1 MATIEFIKARIA
13 GKEKEISKL
22 ENRLARIE
30 KAQATNW
37 EVNPY
42 CYLECDLKYTKRD
55 LEAAR
60 SALVDWQK
68 QLTGAVEKAE
78 SRNVKAI
85 IDFLEGWKNHI
96 REYYMQAF
104 PKYLEACKELTQK
117 VESVDYKT
125 ERAMMREF
133 HARWDHVAT
142 YVTHEYDRER
152 KQYVKVF
159 DTKKFERDIKL
170 EAERKYDDIINRT
183 NAIVGMITDAS
194 RLSVGEKGD
203 LNGLIIGEKG
213 TAKVTTIGAGGYNI
227 QCFHFRTLIHKE
239 N

>member
-13 GKEKEISKL
+13 GKEKEINKL

-68 QLTGAVEKAE
+68 QLTEAVEKAG

-85 IDFLEGWKNHI
+85 IDFLEGWKNRI

-104 PKYLEACKELTQK
+104 PKYLEACKELAQK

-142 YVTHEYDRER
+142 YVTREYDRER

-159 DTKKFERDIKL
+159 DTEKFERDIKL

-213 TAKVTTIGAGGYNI
+213 TARVTTIGAGGYNI

>member
-22 ENRLARIE
+22 ENRLVRIE

-68 QLTGAVEKAE
+68 QLTEAVEKAE

-85 IDFLEGWKNHI
+85 IDFLEGWKKRI

-104 PKYLEACKELTQK
+104 PKYLEAKEKFSKWCETADRK
-117 VESVDYKT
+117 IIGIKIH
-125 ERAMMREF
+125 EF
-133 HARWDHVAT
+133 YEYWNYVAQYT
-142 YVTHEYDRER
+142 TWEYDRER
-152 KQYVKVF
+152 KQRVEVF
-159 DTKKFERDIKL
+159 DTEKFERDIKL

-183 NAIVGMITDAS
+183 NVIVGKITDAS

-213 TAKVTTIGAGGYNI
+213 TARVTTIGAGGYNI